1 MNITQHP
8 ELLDR
13 LAASYALG
21 TLRGGAR
28 RRFETLAREQAPV
41 RAAALIWQARI
52 GSVAEL
58 QTPAQPTAAVWTRI
72 DNLVQADV
80 QRQAMRDAHAAPPAT
95 GGWLRNL
102 LLWRGAAAAGVA
114 AAIVAMVVGVDQ
126 RAQLGTQ
133 IASLQTQL
141 LATPQIKYVAVLA
154 DGKADPSMLVT
165 FDARTNKLLLQRGN
179 LRARGGTQAAVDLHT
194 HHHGRQRGH
203 GTRSGGAAP
212 HQQVAPPATG
222 GRSSRGH
229 TRSLHGR
236 RSLVGLHEVVDAG
249 PDGRGGVDGRLQLGQ
264 ARPAGLPHQGG
275 GAHGGVFTGQGFK
288 TAAGAPAQRA
298 QGVAGGQAVEQVG
311 VLGDVHGDDLMQ
323 NAPCRCATAPAPGES
338 RS

>member
-1 MNITQHP
+1 MNLIQHP
-8 ELLDR
+8 ELLDK

-58 QTPAQPTAAVWTRI
+58 QTEILPEPVVWTRI
-72 DNLVQADV
+72 DNLVQADM
-80 QRQAMRDAHAAPPAT
+80 QRQAMRDAQVAPPAA

-102 LLWRGAAAAGVA
+102 FLWRGAAAAGVA

-165 FDARTNKLLLQRGN
+165 FDARNNKLLLQRV
-179 LRARGGTQAAVDLHT
+179 GGYQEASDKSLQLWALPP
-194 HHHGRQRGH
+194 
-203 GTRSGGAAP
+203 SGGP
-212 HQQVAPPATG
+212 
-222 GRSSRGH
+222 
-229 TRSLHGR
+229 RSL
-236 RSLVGLHEVVDAG
+236 
-249 PDGRGGVDGRLQLGQ
+249 
-264 ARPAGLPHQGG
+264 
-275 GAHGGVFTGQGFK
+275 
-288 TAAGAPAQRA
+288 
-298 QGVAGGQAVEQVG
+298 G
-311 VLGDVHGDDLMQ
+311 VLGTDKLLRLTAGEGDVHAVPTLAITLEPKGGVPLGSGPTGPVLFKGALIQKML
-323 NAPCRCATAPAPGES
+323 
-338 RS
+338 